1 VVTEGERW
9 IETMKIIPEA
19 KRKRKS
25 VMLDMTLGLGVDL
38 GGKRGFCT

>member
-25 VMLDMTLGLGVDL
+25 VMLGMTLIFE
-38 GGKRGFCT
+38 GGRMGGE